1 MASKQAGRVGRPPE
15 ADLLGKAVEAHRGGQ
30 FALAERLSA
39 EAIRA
44 RPGFAEAH
52 YHLANAQQQQ
62 GKLREAAESYRRA
75 LAIEPRAAEA
85 RFHLGLTLAA
95 LGQFDDA
102 IAAYRAVLAAHP
114 KAVPVHVN
122 LAWALERRQRLDEA
136 IDCYRQAL
144 AIEPKAAPVHVDL
157 GMALERQGRLDDAV
171 ASYRRAIELDPTLVA
186 GFNNLGSILRDRGRL
201 AEALDAYREAA
212 RLDPG
217 AAPIQVNLGVALAE
231 SGRPDEALA
240 CLERAIALDPN
251 FAEAHKSRALIHLER
266 GDLGTAFAAFR
277 RHAEL
282 KYGPSLAVPA
292 TTVFPHRGKHDLEQ
306 LAYLRGIAG
315 DDPALGRLRPP
326 PAGEPAPT
334 DLFRGYLRLEDG
346 ARVAGPAIN
355 PGNLPQ
361 AVEARWAESRPKLV
375 VIDDLLTP
383 DALEGMRRFC
393 WGSTMWRRGY
403 REGYLGAIPE
413 SGFAAPLLAQI
424 SDELRLR
431 FPGVFHQHLLTQ
443 CWAFKYDSTLTGINI
458 HADFAAVNVNFWITP
473 DDANLDPEHGGLV
486 VWDVPAP
493 LDWDFEKYNAD
504 PQAMRDF
511 LAAHH
516 GTSVTVP
523 YRANRAVIFDSDLFH
538 ETDRIA
544 FREGYQNRRIN
555 VTLLYGRREDDG
567 GNADGS

>member
-1 MASKQAGRVGRPPE
+1 MASKQADRIGRPPQV
-15 ADLLGKAVEAHRGGQ
+15 DLLGKVAAAHRAGD
-30 FALAERLSA
+30 FALAERLCRSA
-39 EAIRA
+39 IQI

-52 YHLANAQQQQ
+52 YHLANALQQQ
-62 GKLREAAESYRRA
+62 GKLQEAVESYRRT

-85 RFHLGLTLAA
+85 RFNLGVTLAA

-102 IAAYRAVLAAHP
+102 IAAYRTVLAAHP

-122 LAWALERRQRLDEA
+122 LGWALERQQHLDEA
-136 IDCYRQAL
+136 IDCYRRAL
-144 AIEPKAAPVHVDL
+144 AIDPRAAPVHVDL
-157 GMALERQGRLDDAV
+157 GMALEKQRRFDDAL
-171 ASYRRAIELDPTLVA
+171 ASYRRAIELDPSLVA
-186 GFNNLGSILRDRGRL
+186 AFNNIGSILRDRGRL
-201 AEALDAYREAA
+201 DEAITAYREAV
-212 RLDPG
+212 RLSPD
-217 AAPIQVNLGVALAE
+217 AAPIHANLGVALSE
-231 SGRPDEALA
+231 SGRTNEALA
-240 CLERAIALDPN
+240 HLEKAIALNPD
-251 FAEAHKSRALIHLER
+251 FAEAHKSRALVHLDL
-266 GDLGTAFAAFR
+266 GDLDTAFAAFR

-282 KYGPSLAVPA
+282 KYGPTGASP
-292 TTVFPHRGKHDLEQ
+292 TTAVFPHRGKHDLEQ
-306 LAYLRGIAG
+306 LAHLQEVAG
-315 DDPALGRLRPP
+315 DDPALRRLRAPAADEPP
-326 PAGEPAPT
+326 PE
-334 DLFRGYLRLEDG
+334 DLFRGYLHLEGG
-346 ARVAGPAIN
+346 ARVEGPAIN
-355 PGNLPQ
+355 PANL
-361 AVEARWAESRPKLV
+361 AEDVEAKWATRRPKLV

-383 DALEGMRRFC
+383 AALDGMRRFC

-413 SGFAAPLLAQI
+413 SGFAVPLLAQI

-431 FPGVFHQHLLTQ
+431 FPGVFGDHRLTQ

-473 DDANLDPEHGGLV
+473 DAANLDPEHGGLV

-538 ETDRIA
+538 ETDRIS
-544 FREGYQNRRIN
+544 FREGYRNRRIN
-555 VTLLYGRREDDG
+555 VTLLYGRREEDTAAHAG
-567 GNADGS
+567 